1 MAPPIQV
8 DPEVYYAC
16 ARELLAE
23 YGTLDNAV
31 AQVLVPQ
38 LADTYGM
45 GGNDHVAGHWN
56 SEYRRVADHMIATLV
71 SYGNALLTFS
81 DMLNL
86 AGYNWATA
94 NYDADRNP
102 NKGPQPAMPP
112 PRVGQKMDTAR
123 VEIPDAQPAPYTT
136 HDRGLT
142 AQPAALADQ
151 LLTALRQNNTQ
162 IPEGDTA
169 ALGRAA
175 AGWQAFADH
184 NACSGGGSRLQGLIG
199 TFAPVRTPEA
209 PDVLDD
215 LTILRDG
222 ANAVGAAAKG
232 FATAVRGFETGLA
245 DFRSCLSRTVPGA
258 FPDAVASGSIL
269 DAAVLIAC
277 SGEVPAES
285 VRTGAA
291 ALAAA
296 VSGHDLYAVT
306 AQPNFPDTDA
316 LPTIQAK
323 LEEIAQSPIDELA
336 NRATWNS
343 GPVKCALKPE
353 GEQDFGGVNDRVK
366 GWIQDAV
373 EYGNQAG
380 VDPRLVLT
388 VLYNEGAKRSDT
400 WIEDRIGSHWWDQ
413 VREMGNGPRKL
424 IDGGVGMS
432 LGLANIK
439 EDTFNELK
447 AKYPQ
452 EFGNASWQDMTE
464 DDSLAIKAV
473 AFSLN
478 RLGKEYAGSADENI
492 VEQYSR
498 NEYLALSYNAE
509 DFLDEYNDMSKVGPE
524 GQNYIN
530 MTNEN
535 WKIASDLIDGAY
547 NCQ

>member
-1 MAPPIQV
+1 MAPPILV
-8 DPEVYYAC
+8 DPEIYYMC
-16 ARELLAE
+16 ARELLTE
-23 YGTLDNAV
+23 YGTIDNAV

-45 GGNDHVAGHWN
+45 GGNDHVAGNWN

-86 AGYNWATA
+86 AGYNWAVA

-102 NKGPQPAMPP
+102 NRGPQPAMPP
-112 PRVGQKMDTAR
+112 PRVGQKMDAAR
-123 VEIPDAQPAPYTT
+123 VGIPDAQPAPYTT

-151 LLTALRQNNTQ
+151 LITELRQNNTQ

-175 AGWQAFADH
+175 AAWQAFADH
-184 NACSGGGSRLQGLIG
+184 NACSGGGSRLQNLIG
-199 TFAPVRTPEA
+199 TFGPVRTPEA
-209 PDVLDD
+209 PDILDD

-245 DFRSCLSRTVPGA
+245 DFRSCLSGTVPGA
-258 FPDAVASGSIL
+258 FSDAAAAASIH

-277 SGEVPAES
+277 SGEVSTES

-291 ALAAA
+291 TLAGA

-306 AQPNFPDTDA
+306 AQPHFPDTDA

-343 GPVKCALKPE
+343 GPVRCTPKPE
-353 GEQDFGGVNDRVK
+353 GQQDFGDADDRVK
-366 GWIQDAV
+366 AWMQDAV
-373 EYGNQAG
+373 EYGNKTG

-388 VLYNEGAKRSDT
+388 VLYNEGALRSDS
-400 WIEDRIGSHWWDQ
+400 WIEETISDPYDAFRQ
-413 VREMGNGPRKL
+413 LANAPRKL
-424 IDGGVGMS
+424 VDDGVGTS
-432 LGLANIK
+432 LGLANMK
-439 EDTFNELK
+439 EDTFNKLK
-447 AKYPQ
+447 EIYPE
-452 EFGNASWQDMTE
+452 EFAGVSWQQIAT
-464 DDSLAIKAV
+464 DDSLAIKAL
-473 AFSLN
+473 AFNLA
-478 RLGKEYAGSADENI
+478 RLEPASAEDVDDNI
-492 VEQYSR
+492 VERYSH

-509 DFLDEYNDMSKVGPE
+509 KFLEEYNEMGKVGPA

-530 MTNEN
+530 MTNER
-535 WKIASDLIDGAY
+535 WKIAEDLLDGAY
-547 NCQ
+547 KCC